1 MLLKIMLMQILGF
14 LDLLGVILFGMM
26 YYGLFIKTA
35 ALIIGIYLVAKGF
48 LFITSLASYID
59 LFAGTVLVVSYF
71 FAVPSFLLVIAGLL
85 LLQKSVFSFL

>member
-1 MLLKIMLMQILGF
+1 MLMQILGF
-14 LDLLGVILFGMM
+14 IDMLGVILLGMM

-35 ALIIGIYLVAKGF
+35 ALVLGIYLVGKGF

-59 LFAGTVLVVSYF
+59 LLAGTVLIISYF
-71 FAVPSFLLVIAGLL
+71 FVVPSFLIVIAGLL